1 MGQKKKTIS
10 VISIILLSIGIG
22 VLLRYLTLF
31 YDPFCSKNFD
41 CDPDWEEPEYYED
54 GIADSLVEECAR
66 YGADNLV
73 FNQYC
78 SGKFRYLYN
87 AEDDEYDDSD
97 YNIVRHAGT
106 TYALLDL
113 YEELEEEKYL
123 TAGEAGLDYLCSFTH
138 MISWDKW
145 AINWGGKMK
154 VGTVSLAIL
163 GMVRYWE
170 ATENEKYN
178 TYVENFANFIV
189 SQQRDDGAFDG
200 FYGKRGENRYY
211 SGEAFFA
218 LALAYDMLE
227 DRSYRRA
234 MEDALDYY
242 WAEDYEYDDAAFIPW
257 ASSGC
262 AKWYELTDNSK
273 FRDFCFIMTD
283 IQITRQNLQHE
294 LDVLGNDLYGYFLGP
309 TVNTGVYLEGVGDA
323 YRVAKSIYDSNRIA
337 KYHESLK
344 AGIEWVLTLQFRKKS
359 QLACPNRAYGGFHN
373 GFTIKDAYDIRID
386 YNQHAI
392 SAILR
397 ILREFN
403 DAEIET
409 IQINDGIVDFDPECS
424 DQQPNIIKIL
434 PPLIGLVIIPL
445 ICIYLYMR
453 QNFFSIDGSRGKNQ

>member
-10 VISIILLSIGIG
+10 VISIILLIIGIG
-22 VLLRYLTLF
+22 FFLRYLALF
-31 YDPFCSKNFD
+31 YDSFCSKNFD
-41 CDPDWEEPEYYED
+41 CDPNWEPPEYYED

-66 YGADNLV
+66 YGGDYLV

-78 SGKFRYLYN
+78 NGKFRYIYD

-106 TYALLDL
+106 CYALLDL
-113 YEELEEEKYL
+113 YKELKEEKYL
-123 TAGEAGLDYLCSFTH
+123 EAGVAGLDYLCSFTH

-145 AINWGGKMK
+145 AIDWGGEMK
-154 VGTVSLAIL
+154 VGTNSLAIL

-170 ATENEKYN
+170 ATENDKYN
-178 TYVENFANFIV
+178 SYIENFANFIV
-189 SQQRDDGAFDG
+189 SQQRDDGAFAG
-200 FYGKRGENRYY
+200 IYGEKKEDRYY

-234 MEDALDYY
+234 MEDALEYY
-242 WAEDYEYDDAAFIPW
+242 WSDDYEYDDAAFIPW

-273 FRDFCFIMTD
+273 FLSFCFDMAD
-283 IQITRQNLQHE
+283 IQISRQNLIHE
-294 LDVLGNDLYGYFLGP
+294 FDVLGNDQYGYFLGP
-309 TVNTGVYLEGVGDA
+309 TVNTGVYLEGIGDA
-323 YRVAKSIYDSNRIA
+323 LRVAQLVCDSDRIA
-337 KYHESLK
+337 KYHISLK
-344 AGIEWVLTLQFRKKS
+344 AGIEWVLSLQFRKES
-359 QLACPNRAYGGFHN
+359 QLACPNRGFGGFHN
-373 GFTIKDAYDIRID
+373 GFTIKHAYEVRID

-403 DAEIET
+403 QREIET
-409 IQINDGIVDFDPECS
+409 IQILDGIVDFDPEHS
-424 DQQPNIIKIL
+424 EETSFTWQNFTLI
-434 PPLIGLVIIPL
+434 IGLVVVPL
-445 ICIYLYMR
+445 LGIYYYMKKYM
-453 QNFFSIDGSRGKNQ
+453 FD